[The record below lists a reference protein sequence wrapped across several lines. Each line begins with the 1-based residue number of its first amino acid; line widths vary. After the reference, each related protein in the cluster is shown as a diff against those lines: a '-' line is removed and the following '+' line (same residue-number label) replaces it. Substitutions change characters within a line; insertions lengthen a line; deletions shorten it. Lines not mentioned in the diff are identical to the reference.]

1 MEICFTINM
10 NKIRLKK
17 NIFIQKLKQNFVILN
32 EENGKYFLVNDT
44 SIQIIDI
51 LKEMTDINE
60 IIDSFQRDIQ
70 LMRLSADRC
79 NLFLKSLKV

>member
-60 IIDSFQRDIQ
+60 IIDSYEDIQ
-70 LMRLSADRC
+70 LMRLQRRTM
-79 NLFLKSLKV
+79 

>member
-1 MEICFTINM
+1 M

-44 SIQIIDI
+44 SIQIINI

-60 IIDSFQRDIQ
+60 IIDSFQKVYSIDEATAQ
-70 LMRLSADRC
+70 TDV
-79 NLFLKSLKV
+79 NLFLKEALKYEIIEII